1 MIRKPVFMKG
11 NEAVIEGAIAAG
23 CRAVLGYPI
32 TPSTEGL
39 EYAVIRMKQIG
50 GIAKQLESEAAVSH
64 ALYGAGAVGIRAMT
78 ITSGPG
84 LNWMHDAVDYMATAE
99 VPTNIIDIM
108 RGGPALG
115 NIAPSQADVRSV
127 KGGANGDYRTIILAP
142 SSVQDLADFTFLAF
156 ELADK
161 WRNPVFVLG
170 DGLLGQMKE
179 TLILPE
185 PIIKLPEKPWR
196 LSGAKNRPPNKFIPF
211 DLDPVGLE
219 VINKKRNQKYNRIKE
234 TEVRYEAINIEKP
247 DVLVVAFGLIA
258 RTMKSVIKEAE
269 KESLSVGLIRPITLW
284 PFPDEIINRAAD
296 KTNKILV
303 IEMNMGQ
310 IVDDVRLAV
319 NGKAAVKFYGRAG
332 GIVLTSEEIK
342 EEIKNV
348 LDIIKSEVQ

>member
-1 MIRKPVFMKG
+1 MKKPVFMKG

-23 CRAVLGYPI
+23 CKAVLGYPI

-39 EYAVIRMKQIG
+39 EYAVKRMRQIG
-50 GIAKQLESEAAVSH
+50 GIAKQMESEAAVSH

-84 LNWMHDAVDYMATAE
+84 FNWMHDAVDYMATSE

-115 NIAPSQADVRSV
+115 NIAPSQSDVRSA

-142 SSVQDLADFTFLAF
+142 SSVQNLADFTFLAF

-170 DGLLGQMKE
+170 DGMLGQMKE

-185 PIIKLPEKPWR
+185 PITELPEKPWR

-211 DLDPVGLE
+211 DLNPAGLE
-219 VINKKRNQKYNRIKE
+219 AINKKLDRKYNQIKE
-234 TEVRYEAINIEKP
+234 TEIRYEAINIKKP
-247 DVLVVAFGLIA
+247 DILVVAFGLVA
-258 RTMKSVIKEAE
+258 RIIKSVIKEAE
-269 KESLSVGLIRPITLW
+269 KENLSIGLIRPITLW
-284 PFPDEIINRAAD
+284 PFPDEVINQAAER
-296 KTNKILV
+296 TNKILV
-303 IEMNMGQ
+303 VEMNMGQ

-319 NGKAAVKFYGRAG
+319 NGKTPVKFYGRAG
-332 GIVLTSEEIK
+332 GLITTTEEITEKIK
-342 EEIKNV
+342 EV
-348 LDIIKSEVQ
+348 LNIVKGEVQR